1 MPARFRFGNGIS
13 VFRFRTTE
21 PARGAGLHWRTSLA
35 PLAGAV
41 AATGHAP
48 FNLWPLALLGLTGLA
63 WIVAA
68 ADGGR
73 NKAVAAWFGGVG
85 YFAVSLFWIIEPFY
99 VDSDRHGWMAP
110 FAIVLVATGFALFW
124 ALAGWLSARTGG
136 GAIGWALSLSLAE
149 ILRGHVLTG
158 FPWAL
163 PGYIWTETPAIMGA
177 SVVGPYGLTTL
188 TLILAALPVATPRK
202 VIATLVA
209 LLAIAALVAWG
220 RAAQMP
226 SEAHVGVIRV
236 VQPNAPQHEK
246 WDPARANV
254 FLRRQLLATSAPGN
268 DVALVIWPESALQYR
283 LDKAGT
289 ILKRM
294 ANAAG
299 GTPVVFGVDR
309 VDGRRRFNAMVQID
323 ADGSVT
329 DIYDKVHLVPFGEYV
344 PFGGLAERVGIRG
357 FAARD
362 GFGYSAGSD
371 VPLIDTPLGRALP
384 MICYETIFPGHVRR
398 AGERP
403 DYLLQITN
411 DAWFGT
417 ISGPFQHLQQARF
430 RAVEQG
436 LPLVRSA
443 NTGVSAVIGPD
454 GRILD
459 SLPLGESGF
468 VDVPL
473 PAPRPATIYARTGDL
488 PVVLLLLMGLAAVLR
503 ASRAIPLSSLSES
516 RNGV

>member
-1 MPARFRFGNGIS
+1 MPARFRFGNG
-13 VFRFRTTE
+13 VPVLRFRTSG
-21 PARGAGLHWRTSLA
+21 PSPVAGFHGRSWLA

-48 FNLWPLALLGLTGLA
+48 FNLWPLALLGLTGIS
-63 WIVAA
+63 WIVAS

-73 NKAVAAWFGGVG
+73 NKAIAAWLGGVG
-85 YFAVSLFWIIEPFY
+85 YFAVSLFWIIEPFF

-110 FAIVLVATGFALFW
+110 FAVILVATGFALFW
-124 ALAGWLSARTGG
+124 ALAGWLSGRTGG

-149 ILRGHVLTG
+149 ILRGHALTG
-158 FPWAL
+158 FPWVL

-202 VIATLVA
+202 VIATLAA
-209 LLAIAALVAWG
+209 LLGVAALIAWG
-220 RAAQMP
+220 QVAQVP
-226 SEAHVGVIRV
+226 SESHVGMIRV

-246 WDPARANV
+246 WDPEKASV

-283 LDKAGT
+283 LDQAGP
-289 ILKRM
+289 ILKHM
-294 ANAAG
+294 ANAAR

-309 VDGRRRFNAMVQID
+309 VDGRRRFNSMVQID
-323 ADGSVT
+323 ADGLVT

-344 PFGGLAERVGIRG
+344 PFGGLAKRVGIRG

-362 GFGYSAGSD
+362 GHGYSAGSD
-371 VPLIDTPLGRALP
+371 VALIDTPLGRALP
-384 MICYETIFPGHVRR
+384 MICYETIFPRHVRR
-398 AGERP
+398 AGERA

-417 ISGPFQHLQQARF
+417 FSGPFQHLQQARF

-468 VDVPL
+468 IDVPL
-473 PAPRPATIYARTGDL
+473 PTPRPATIYARTGDL
-488 PVVLLLLMGLAAVLR
+488 PVVLLLLMGLAAIFSVN
-503 ASRAIPLSSLSES
+503 RAIPLSSLSES

>member
-1 MPARFRFGNGIS
+1 MPARFRFVKEIPAL
-13 VFRFRTTE
+13 RFPTSG
-21 PARGAGLHWRTSLA
+21 PSRGAGRHWRFSLA
-35 PLAGAV
+35 PLAGAA

-63 WIVAA
+63 WFVASA
-68 ADGGR
+68 AGGR
-73 NKAVAAWFGGVG
+73 NKAIAAWLGGVG
-85 YFAVSLFWIIEPFY
+85 YFAVSLFWIVEPFY

-110 FAIVLVATGFALFW
+110 FAIILVATGFALFW
-124 ALAGWLSARTGG
+124 ALAGWLSGRTGG

-149 ILRGHVLTG
+149 ILRGNVLTG
-158 FPWAL
+158 FPWVL
-163 PGYIWTETPAIMGA
+163 PGYIWTETSVIMVA
-177 SVVGPYGLTTL
+177 SVVGPYGLTAL

-202 VIATLVA
+202 VTATLVA
-209 LLAIAALVAWG
+209 LLGIAALIAWG
-220 RAAQMP
+220 QAAQVP
-226 SEAHVGVIRV
+226 PESHVGVIRV

-246 WDPARANV
+246 WDPAKANV
-254 FLRRQLLATSAPGN
+254 FLRRQLLSTSAPGN
-268 DVALVIWPESALQYR
+268 DVALVIWPESALPYR
-283 LDKAGT
+283 LDQAGT
-289 ILKRM
+289 VLKRM
-294 ANAAG
+294 ANASG

-309 VDGRRRFNAMVQID
+309 VDGRRRFNSMVQID
-323 ADGSVT
+323 ADGGVT

-344 PFGGLAERVGIRG
+344 PFGELAKRVGIRG

-371 VPLIDTPLGRALP
+371 VALVDTPLGRALP
-384 MICYETIFPGHVRR
+384 MICYETIFPRHVRR
-398 AGERP
+398 AGERA
-403 DYLLQITN
+403 DFLLQITN

-417 ISGPFQHLQQARF
+417 FSGPFQHLQQARF

-488 PVVLLLLMGLAAVLR
+488 PVVLLLLMGFAAVFSV
-503 ASRAIPLSSLSES
+503 SRAIPLSSLAES

>member
-1 MPARFRFGNGIS
+1 MLARFRIGQGIPL
-13 VFRFRTTE
+13 VRFR
-21 PARGAGLHWRTSLA
+21 ASGAFRGAGFHWRHSLA
-35 PLAGAV
+35 PLAGAA

-48 FNLWPLALLGLTGLA
+48 FNLWPFALLGLTALS
-63 WIVAA
+63 WNVASA
-68 ADGGR
+68 EGGR
-73 NKAVAAWFGGVG
+73 HKAIAAWLGGVG
-85 YFAVSLFWIIEPFY
+85 YFAVSLHWIIEPFY

-110 FAIVLVATGFALFW
+110 FAIVFVATGFALFW
-124 ALAGWLSARTGG
+124 ALAGWLSGRTGG

-158 FPWAL
+158 FPWVL

-177 SVVGPYGLTTL
+177 SVVGPYGLTAL
-188 TLILAALPVATPRK
+188 TLILAALPVATSRK
-202 VIATLVA
+202 VIATVVA
-209 LLAIAALVAWG
+209 LLGVAALIVWG
-220 RAAQMP
+220 RSAQAP
-226 SEAHVGVIRV
+226 SEAHVGMIRV

-254 FLRRQLLATSAPGN
+254 FLRRQLLSTSAPGN
-268 DVALVIWPESALQYR
+268 DVALVIWPESALPHR
-283 LDKAGT
+283 LGEAET
-289 ILKRM
+289 VLKRM
-294 ANAAG
+294 ADASG
-299 GTPVVFGVDR
+299 GTPVVFGVNR
-309 VDGRRRFNAMVQID
+309 ADGRRYFNSMAQID
-323 ADGSVT
+323 ADGRVI

-344 PFGGLAERVGIRG
+344 PFGGLAERVGISG

-362 GFGYSAGSD
+362 GYGYSAGRD
-371 VPLIDTPLGRALP
+371 VALIDTPLGRALP
-384 MICYETIFPGHVRR
+384 MICYETIFPSHVRR
-398 AGERP
+398 AEERA

-417 ISGPFQHLQQARF
+417 FSGPFQHLQQARI

-459 SLPLGESGF
+459 SLPLGESGHL
-468 VDVPL
+468 DVPL
-473 PAPRPATIYARTGDL
+473 PAPRPATVYAQTGDL
-488 PVVLLLLMGLAAVLR
+488 PVVVLLLTGLAAIFAVN
-503 ASRAIPLSSLSES
+503 RAIPLSSRAES

>member
-1 MPARFRFGNGIS
+1 MPARFRFGSGIP
-13 VFRFRTTE
+13 VLRFRTTE
-21 PARGAGLHWRTSLA
+21 PSPGAGLHWRTSLA
-35 PLAGAV
+35 PLAGAM

-48 FNLWPLALLGLTGLA
+48 FNLWPLALLGLAGLS
-63 WIVAA
+63 WIVAS
-68 ADGGR
+68 ADSCR
-73 NKAVAAWFGGVG
+73 RKAIAAWLGGVG
-85 YFAVSLFWIIEPFY
+85 YFAVSLFWIMEPFF

-124 ALAGWLSARTGG
+124 ALAGWLSGRTGG

-158 FPWAL
+158 FPWVL

-177 SVVGPYGLTTL
+177 SVVGPYGLTML

-209 LLAIAALVAWG
+209 VLGVAALIALGRVA
-220 RAAQMP
+220 QVP
-226 SEAHVGVIRV
+226 SESHVGTIRV

-246 WDPARANV
+246 WDPAKAAV
-254 FLRRQLLATSAPGN
+254 FLRRQLTATSAPGN
-268 DVALVIWPESALQYR
+268 DVALVIWPESALPYR
-283 LDKAGT
+283 LDQAGP

-294 ANAAG
+294 ANASG
-299 GTPVVFGVDR
+299 GMPVIFGVDR
-309 VDGRRRFNAMVQID
+309 VDGRRRFNSMVQID

-329 DIYDKVHLVPFGEYV
+329 DIYDKVQLVPFGEYV
-344 PFGGLAERVGIRG
+344 PFGRLAERVGIRG
-357 FAARD
+357 FAAHD
-362 GFGYSAGSD
+362 GYGYSAGSD
-371 VPLIDTPLGRALP
+371 VALVDTPLGRALP
-384 MICYETIFPGHVRR
+384 MICYETIFPRHVRR
-398 AGERP
+398 AGERA

-417 ISGPFQHLQQARF
+417 FSGPFQHLQQARF

-454 GRILD
+454 GRILE

-468 VDVPL
+468 IDVPL

-488 PVVLLLLMGLAAVLR
+488 PVVLLLLIGLAAIFFAGR
-503 ASRAIPLSSLSES
+503 AMPLSSRAES